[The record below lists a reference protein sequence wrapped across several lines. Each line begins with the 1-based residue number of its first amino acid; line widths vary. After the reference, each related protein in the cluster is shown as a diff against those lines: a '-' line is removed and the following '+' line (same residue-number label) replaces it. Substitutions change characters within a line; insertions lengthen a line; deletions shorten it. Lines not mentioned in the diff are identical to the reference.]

1 MEERPALLNAV
12 IVRPSFLRI
21 NFFED
26 SINAYKFLFT
36 HIKDFFFFLMTQI
49 WIMLLKIAQDILHEE
64 KPRLICGLG
73 LPGTIT
79 TTITMNFCLSNVTF
93 WLNS

>member
-26 SINAYKFLFT
+26 LIINAYKFLFT
-36 HIKDFFFFLMTQI
+36 HIRD
-49 WIMLLKIAQDILHEE
+49 
-64 KPRLICGLG
+64 
-73 LPGTIT
+73 
-79 TTITMNFCLSNVTF
+79 VY
-93 WLNS
+93 

>member
-1 MEERPALLNAV
+1 
-12 IVRPSFLRI
+12 
-21 NFFED
+21 
-26 SINAYKFLFT
+26 
-36 HIKDFFFFLMTQI
+36 MTQI

-73 LPGTIT
+73 LPGTII
-79 TTITMNFCLSNVTF
+79 TTITMNSCLSNVTF